1 MKSFKDVTTA
11 NTIASF
17 TNSMQLYSAAPN
29 AYEIDDDLGKDS
41 PRYTMPG
48 RAKDPKAFKTP
59 APGAYDP
66 KDDEDGPRYSFGLK
80 PNLDKPNTVPG
91 QYWLFFKIR

>member
-1 MKSFKDVTTA
+1 MLT
-11 NTIASF
+11 
-17 TNSMQLYSAAPN
+17 APN
-29 AYEIDDDLGKDS
+29 AYEIDDEIGKDS

-80 PNLDKPNTVPG
+80 PNLEKPNNVPG
-91 QYWLFFKIR
+91 QCKSRHKIPMHRSTTR